1 MVIDTVKV
9 GSLQTNCYILKKDN
23 KCLIIDPGADYES
36 IKEKL
41 KGLEI
46 LGILITHSHFD
57 HVGAL
62 EDIANEYHVDIL
74 GYGVAKEKC
83 YSIGPFKFNVIF
95 NPGHSNDSI
104 SFYFEEEKL
113 MFVGDFI
120 FKDNIGRCDLEGGS
134 ITKMYESI
142 DSIKKYK
149 DLMLY
154 PGHGSATTLEY
165 ERTNNPYFN

>member
-41 KGLEI
+41 KDLEI

-104 SFYFEEEKL
+104 SFYFEECLFHVKSGTE
-113 MFVGDFI
+113 DFLPNP
-120 FKDNIGRCDLEGGS
+120 FRKVF
-134 ITKMYESI
+134 
-142 DSIKKYK
+142 
-149 DLMLY
+149 
-154 PGHGSATTLEY
+154 PSARLQ
-165 ERTNNPYFN
+165 R